1 VASFLFFIAA
11 GGALGALARYG
22 MAGWVHGWAGGGFPW
37 GTFAVNIVGAFTLGL
52 AARLLQGLAA
62 TPSVRA
68 FAVIGFLGAFTT
80 FSTFSYETAALLRDG
95 EWLPGFLYAAGSVL
109 VALVGT
115 FLGLGLAETILRQGG

>member
-1 VASFLFFIAA
+1 MATFYLYIAA

-22 MAGWVHGWAGGGFPW
+22 LAGWVHAWSGSGFPW
-37 GTFAVNIVGAFTLGL
+37 GTFTVNLTGAFLLGL
-52 AARLLQGLAA
+52 VARLLTGLAA

-95 EWLPGFLYAAGSVL
+95 EWLPGFAYAAGSVL
-109 VALVGT
+109 LALVGT
-115 FLGLGLAETILRQGG
+115 FLGLGLAETIL